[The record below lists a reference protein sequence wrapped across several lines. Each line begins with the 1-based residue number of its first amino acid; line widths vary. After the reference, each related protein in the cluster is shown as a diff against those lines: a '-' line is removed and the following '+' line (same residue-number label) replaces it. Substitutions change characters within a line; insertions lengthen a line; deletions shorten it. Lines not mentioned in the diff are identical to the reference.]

1 MNDELGQYF
10 IIGPLFSVPKRK
22 INCKIVQKMYHYK
35 ILLGFEGWRDN
46 LFDQKHT
53 LATVFFVA
61 YRFTLKSC
69 KFEKRS
75 KQFLDE
81 VLNGLLWLPPYLFYL
96 SLSSDRS
103 KSDLSLC
110 NFQNFQITWTQ
121 MIQKIYSEMWLGADT
136 GSSGKT
142 TSPKIME

>member
-1 MNDELGQYF
+1 MNDELRQYF

-46 LFDQKHT
+46 LFDEKHT

-96 SLSSDRS
+96 SLSSVRS

-110 NFQNFQITWTQ
+110 NF
-121 MIQKIYSEMWLGADT
+121 
-136 GSSGKT
+136 
-142 TSPKIME
+142 